1 MTNKEI
7 YHLAGMINKS
17 CQTRLFDKYDKLC
30 EGCMFELKDNDL
42 NIKVRKM
49 RGFLND
55 GDRVKILIIFQKD
68 SNIYLMKLMTK
79 NIR

>member
-42 NIKVRKM
+42 NIKCAIARLAYEFSM
-49 RGFLND
+49 EPCYWNL
-55 GDRVKILIIFQKD
+55 
-68 SNIYLMKLMTK
+68 K
-79 NIR
+79 NIARALKEFEDD